1 LNIEHVLKS
10 RVRFHVVLDV
20 LSGGGC
26 PFPTCCIQPCCT
38 GLIVTPSDD
47 YFYNNFFTHCF
58 ALRRHV
64 MLEVSRLTRRYG
76 DSVAVNEVGFTI
88 NQGEIV
94 GLLGH
99 NGAGKTT
106 IMKMLSGYLEPD
118 QGRVVMDSLDLALET
133 RAVQR
138 RIGYLPESLPVYPEM
153 TVADYLDYAA
163 DLKGLEGDNKWAE
176 IRRAIRSTDIAD
188 KLDAPIATLSRG
200 YRQRVGVAQAI
211 LGKPRLLILDEPS
224 NGLDPEQ
231 TRHMRELIR
240 NVAREATVILST
252 HIMQEVD
259 ALCSRVLMMH
269 AGRLVVDEQLETL
282 RLSNCLL
289 LECNLALPDLQSLV
303 ASDGVKQ
310 VNLLEQSGVVN
321 RYRLLLGDGVSHQQ
335 ASAILSRQVVAAG
348 GELYGLQSERRD
360 LETLFREVSDAA

>member
-1 LNIEHVLKS
+1 
-10 RVRFHVVLDV
+10 
-20 LSGGGC
+20 
-26 PFPTCCIQPCCT
+26 
-38 GLIVTPSDD
+38 
-47 YFYNNFFTHCF
+47 
-58 ALRRHV
+58 

-76 DSVAVNEVGFTI
+76 DYVAVNAVSFAI

-106 IMKMLSGYLEPD
+106 IMKMISGYLEPD
-118 QGRVVMDSLDLALET
+118 DGGVAMDGLALASDAA
-133 RAVQR
+133 AVQR
-138 RIGYLPESLPVYPEM
+138 RIGYLPESLPVYSEL

-163 DLKGLEGDNKWAE
+163 ELKGLTAEDKWAE
-176 IRRAIRSTDIAD
+176 IRRAIRATDIAD
-188 KLDAPIATLSRG
+188 RLNDRIATLSRG

-240 NVAREATVILST
+240 SVAQEATVILST

-269 AGRLVVDEQLETL
+269 GGRLVVDEQLETL
-282 RLSNCLL
+282 RRSNCLL
-289 LECNLALPDLQSLV
+289 LQTSMPHAELEAMARLEGMGAVTALGLGEFRLQLPGNGGDSNLPARIARRVVEAGADLF
-303 ASDGVKQ
+303 
-310 VNLLEQSGVVN
+310 
-321 RYRLLLGDGVSHQQ
+321 
-335 ASAILSRQVVAAG
+335 
-348 GELYGLQSERRD
+348 GLQSERRD